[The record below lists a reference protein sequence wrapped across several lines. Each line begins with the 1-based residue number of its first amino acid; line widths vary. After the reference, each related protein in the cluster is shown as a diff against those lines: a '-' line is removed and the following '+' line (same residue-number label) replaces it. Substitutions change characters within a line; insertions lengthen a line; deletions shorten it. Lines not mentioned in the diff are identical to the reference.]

1 MDGSWLT
8 YQDLG
13 VTPEAAKRRARLAFA
28 EPKLGQR
35 GFSVK

>member
-13 VTPEAAKRRARLAFA
+13 VRLGVTPEAAKRRATSQMGSHPR
-28 EPKLGQR
+28 Q
-35 GFSVK
+35 